1 MVLSYSPHN
10 NLLENRGTMQ
20 RKLSLRKFFRLVRE
34 EMSLSF
40 LLGSVPMAL
49 TAIANTKFVPTDY
62 IKQLSPSDYVFWY
75 FCLLFVLHII
85 LSSILKQW
93 GKPTIERRPTTN
105 LLLKRTEQLSAGIHG
120 VFRALAGS
128 LPVGL
133 SVILAEAGFVKG
145 WEAVSAFTFGLSGF
159 ILFACI
165 VMAFL
170 TESVADKDLGYD
182 SRSVEVF

>member
-1 MVLSYSPHN
+1 MK
-10 NLLENRGTMQ
+10 
-20 RKLSLRKFFRLVRE
+20 RKLSMRKFFRLVRE
-34 EMSLSF
+34 ELSFSF
-40 LLGSVPMAL
+40 LLGSIPMGL
-49 TAIANTKFVPTDY
+49 TAITNTRFVPTEY

-85 LSSILKQW
+85 LSAVLKHW
-93 GKPTIERRPTTN
+93 GKPTIEQRPATK

-133 SVILAEAGFVKG
+133 SVVLAEAGFVNG
-145 WEAVSAFTFGLSGF
+145 WEVVSAFTFGLSGLM
-159 ILFACI
+159 IFACI

-170 TESVADKDLGYD
+170 AESVVDKELGYD
-182 SRSVEVF
+182 ASSVEVF

>member
-1 MVLSYSPHN
+1 
-10 NLLENRGTMQ
+10 NRGVMKRRLSM
-20 RKLSLRKFFRLVRE
+20 RKIFRLIRE
-34 EMSLSF
+34 ELCFSF
-40 LLGSVPMAL
+40 LLGSVPMGL
-49 TAIANTKFVPTDY
+49 TAVANTKFVPTDY

-75 FCLLFVLHII
+75 FCSLFVLHII
-85 LSSILKQW
+85 LSSILKHW

-133 SVILAEAGFVKG
+133 SVILAEAGFVNG
-145 WEAVSAFTFGLSGF
+145 WETVSAFTFGLSGL
-159 ILFACI
+159 ILIACI

-170 TESVADKDLGYD
+170 TESVTDKDLGYD